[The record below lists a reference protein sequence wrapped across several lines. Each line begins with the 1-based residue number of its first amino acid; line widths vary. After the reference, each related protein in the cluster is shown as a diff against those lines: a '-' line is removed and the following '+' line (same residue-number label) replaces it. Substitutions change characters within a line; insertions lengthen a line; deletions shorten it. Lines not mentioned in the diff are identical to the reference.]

1 MGGLVRFPRSAARR
15 SEAELHDGAEEA
27 VRSARVTS
35 DDARITWIDVTV
47 SSDGGDDGDGGGR
60 AA

>member
-1 MGGLVRFPRSAARR
+1 MGGLVHFPRSAARR
-15 SEAELHDGAEEA
+15 SEAEPHDGADEA

-47 SSDGGDDGDGGGR
+47 SSDGGDDDDGGGR